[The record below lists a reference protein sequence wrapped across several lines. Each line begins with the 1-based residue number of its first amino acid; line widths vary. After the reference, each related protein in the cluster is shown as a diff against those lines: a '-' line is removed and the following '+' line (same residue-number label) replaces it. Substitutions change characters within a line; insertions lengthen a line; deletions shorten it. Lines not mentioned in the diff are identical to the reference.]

1 MMSNYEKAEGLLARY
16 ADVAAE
22 MSGADAV
29 GKSIGLA
36 VAMQNAQVYA
46 LLAVAD
52 ALRDAKAPE

>member
-16 ADVAAE
+16 ADVVAE